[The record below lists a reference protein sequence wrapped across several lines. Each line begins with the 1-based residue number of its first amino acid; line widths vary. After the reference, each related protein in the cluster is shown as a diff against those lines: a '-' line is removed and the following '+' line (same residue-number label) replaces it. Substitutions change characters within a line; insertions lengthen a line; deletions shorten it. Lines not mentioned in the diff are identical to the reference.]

1 MLTTAVVEVFVRV
14 HWLPQT
20 TAFAED
26 SCYVGSFFTYLSH
39 FPADKKLILFS
50 DPSVSRN
57 PKLRHVMKI
66 SHFYS
71 NQPLFNCVGFISK
84 LLSFKISHM

>member
-1 MLTTAVVEVFVRV
+1 VLATAVVEVLIHV
-14 HWLPQT
+14 HRLPQT

-26 SCYVGSFFTYLSH
+26 SCYVESFFTYLSH

-50 DPSVSRN
+50 DQSVSCN
-57 PKLRHVMKI
+57 PKLRHAMKI
-66 SHFYS
+66 LHFYS
-71 NQPLFNCVGFISK
+71 NKPLFNCVGFISK